1 MSVTVLIPVYD
12 AAPFVAETVR
22 AALAQTHRDLRLLIA
37 VEPGG
42 ADALHE
48 PHASLAALAEFETDP
63 RVTLGANPARLGWT
77 GNINRM
83 LAAVETPYFA
93 ILPHDDLWHPR
104 YVETLLALLEGCP
117 DAGAAYSDIRSFGA
131 RRTWRRS
138 HPIRRDADRI
148 GQVLDFFLAGPTG
161 MPWRGLIRTAT
172 LSLTGGFPDWDD
184 LGMMAETEFALRLVA
199 AARVL
204 HHEGVLFAK
213 RHHAGARKSASQDRM
228 AAELAERR
236 AGFAG
241 HWLKMGEVVERTV
254 AASLGDA
261 DTRLLDALMLARRG
275 TGHLVILKEGLA
287 ASEIAALEWA
297 AGEARELASEGES
310 ERQAPRFGREAGRIA
325 AIAHVTISSHHRL
338 VGELAAERDHAAT
351 AYRIAPDD
359 PDAGFAHGRVLV
371 RQGRILEA
379 IEVLDRA
386 LDNSANPRHIER
398 LLAGLIPVSR

>member
-12 AAPFVAETVR
+12 AAPFVGETVR
-22 AALAQTHRDLRLLIA
+22 SALAQTHRDLRLVIA

-42 ADALHE
+42 AAAPHE
-48 PHASLAALAEFETDP
+48 PEASLAALREFEADP
-63 RVTLGANPARLGWT
+63 RVTLWANPARLGWT

-104 YVETLLALLEGCP
+104 YVETLLALLEDRP
-117 DAGAAYSDIRSFGA
+117 DAGAAYSDIRSFGD
-131 RRTWRRS
+131 RRTWRRA

-148 GQVLDFFLAGPTG
+148 GQIFDFFLEGPTG
-161 MPWRGLIRTAT
+161 MPWRGLTRTAT
-172 LSLTGGFPDWDD
+172 LSLTGGFPDWDE
-184 LGMMAETEFALRLVA
+184 LGMMAETEYALRLVA
-199 AARVL
+199 AAPVL
-204 HHEGVLFAK
+204 HHSGVLFAK
-213 RHHAGARKSASQDRM
+213 RHHAGARKSASQERG
-228 AAELAERR
+228 AAALGERQ

-261 DTRLLDALMLARRG
+261 DTRLLDALILARRG
-275 TGHLVILKEGLA
+275 AGKLTVLKEALA

-297 AGEARELASEGES
+297 AGEARELAGDGEG

-325 AIAHVTISSHHRL
+325 AIAHVTLSGHHRL
-338 VGELAAERDHAAT
+338 LGALAAERDHAAT
-351 AYRIAPDD
+351 AYRLAPDD
-359 PDAGFAHGRVLV
+359 PDAGFAHGRILV
-371 RQGRILEA
+371 RQGRTLEA

-386 LDNSANPRHIER
+386 HRSSAKPRHIER
-398 LLAGLIPVSR
+398 LLAGLVPAIR